1 MYYEN
6 KIISD
11 PPDKK
16 SALEMCRELQNEF
29 NKLKIDL
36 KICSLYLKNKNEK
49 H

>member
-16 SALEMCRELQNEF
+16 TAVEICKELQNEF
-29 NKLKIDL
+29 NK
-36 KICSLYLKNKNEK
+36 
-49 H
+49 